1 MYELDKRTYKVHCPG
16 GLNMVV
22 DMPIDYRRSPQGW
35 INIPCNGCD
44 QMSGDPRCALCRKA
58 INDGGLYP
66 ACANAANEEAN
77 LAFRQGKIK
86 FLEIEEL
93 VRSAVEASQHYDN
106 YSLDDVLS
114 MYN

>member
-35 INIPCNGCD
+35 VNIPCNGCD

-58 INDGGLYP
+58 INDYL
-66 ACANAANEEAN
+66 
-77 LAFRQGKIK
+77 
-86 FLEIEEL
+86 FLHQPKPDEIIHLRIEP
-93 VRSAVEASQHYDN
+93 SP
-106 YSLDDVLS
+106 
-114 MYN
+114 